1 VIAGHFGLAAGV
13 KARETAVP
21 LWALML
27 ATQWLD
33 VVFVPLFLAHVER
46 IDVIGG
52 GQPGYGNGIIHADYT
67 HSLVGA
73 IVLSLVFALP
83 AAWRWGRRAA
93 AVLGAV
99 VFSHWILDLL
109 VHRHD
114 MPLLPGAPAGT
125 PLFGF
130 GLWRWPLVAAI
141 AARSHAAPARPHR
154 RGRGAGLRAAH
165 PRIERCR
172 ALSAD
177 ARAPA
182 PFQSPPKAG
191 PSSRRSCRPAARPRG
206 RPARGPVR
214 RAAA

>member
-13 KARETAVP
+13 KAREPAVP

-33 VVFVPLFLAHVER
+33 VVFVPLYLTHVER
-46 IDVIGG
+46 IEVIGG
-52 GQPGYGNGIIHADYT
+52 GPPGYGNGIIHADDT
-67 HSLVGA
+67 HSLIGA
-73 IVLSLVFALP
+73 LVLSLAFALP

-99 VFSHWILDLL
+99 VFSHWLLDLL

-130 GLWRWPLVAAI
+130 GLWRWPLVTAAVEL
-141 AARSHAAPARPHR
+141 ALVLWGSVAY
-154 RGRGAGLRAAH
+154 LRAAV
-165 PRIERCR
+165 
-172 ALSAD
+172 AT
-177 ARAPA
+177 ARAHD
-182 PFQSPPKAG
+182 
-191 PSSRRSCRPAARPRG
+191 
-206 RPARGPVR
+206 PARLR
-214 RAAA
+214 RARIAAGAVLVSGLLTLGLSVAGL

>member
-1 VIAGHFGLAAGV
+1 MIAGHFGLAAGV
-13 KARETAVP
+13 KAHRPAVP

-33 VVFVPLFLAHVER
+33 VVFVPLFLTHVER

-52 GQPGYGNGIIHADYT
+52 GPAGYGNGIIHADYT

-73 IVLSLVFALP
+73 VVLSLVFALP

-93 AVLGAV
+93 TVLGAV
-99 VFSHWILDLL
+99 VFSHWLLDLL

-130 GLWRWPLVAAI
+130 GLWRWPLVTAA
-141 AARSHAAPARPHR
+141 AELALVLWGSVAY
-154 RGRGAGLRAAH
+154 LRAAV
-165 PRIERCR
+165 
-172 ALSAD
+172 AT
-177 ARAPA
+177 ARAHDPT
-182 PFQSPPKAG
+182 
-191 PSSRRSCRPAARPRG
+191 RI
-206 RPARGPVR
+206 R
-214 RAAA
+214 RARIAAGAVLVSGLLTLGLSIAGL

>member
-1 VIAGHFGLAAGV
+1 MIAGHFGLAAGI
-13 KARETAVP
+13 KARERAVP

-33 VVFVPLFLAHVER
+33 VVFVPLFVAKIER

-52 GQPGYGNGIIHADYT
+52 GAPGYGNGIIHADYT

-73 IVLSLVFALP
+73 IVLALVFAIP

-93 AVLGAV
+93 GVLGAV
-99 VFSHWILDLL
+99 VLSHWVLDLA

-130 GLWRWPLVAAI
+130 GLWRWPVVTAAAELALVLWGSLSYFRAATEVTR
-141 AARSHAAPARPHR
+141 ASDPARL
-154 RGRGAGLRAAH
+154 GRARLAAGAILFSGLVTL
-165 PRIERCR
+165 
-172 ALSAD
+172 ALSVL
-177 ARAPA
+177 
-182 PFQSPPKAG
+182 G
-191 PSSRRSCRPAARPRG
+191 L
-206 RPARGPVR
+206 
-214 RAAA
+214 